1 LSRAVF
7 TKLEVSTAF
16 LILYR
21 ENRRHWTDRRTDRR
35 TDRGMDETQYLTQPL
50 GSNLRSK
57 GQRSR
62 SLGTKM

>member
-21 ENRRHWTDRRTDRR
+21 ENRRHGTDRR